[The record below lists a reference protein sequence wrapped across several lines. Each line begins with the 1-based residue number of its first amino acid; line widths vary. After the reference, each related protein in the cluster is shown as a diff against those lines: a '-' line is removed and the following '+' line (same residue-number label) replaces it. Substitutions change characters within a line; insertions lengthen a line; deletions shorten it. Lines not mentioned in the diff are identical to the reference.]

1 MIVRMSI
8 LVIFAIRVVVFIV
21 IGNEIVEIETVVSG
35 YEVDRRPG
43 FPISFVKQIAGA
55 GYAFR

>member
-1 MIVRMSI
+1 MSI